1 MDPLDGN
8 AIAGRLFDCFGSD
21 MTSASGRCLHCSTPS
36 VVAELRVYLRAPGAV
51 ARCPACDNVVMVLVD
66 VHGSTQV
73 HADAF
78 ELLERT

>member
-8 AIAGRLFDCFGSD
+8 AIAGRPFDYVGSD
-21 MTSASGRCLHCSTPS
+21 MTSASVRCLHCGTPS
-36 VVAELRVYLRAPGAV
+36 VVAELRVYSRAPGAV

-66 VHGSTQV
+66 VRGSTQ
-73 HADAF
+73 AYGDAF

>member
-8 AIAGRLFDCFGSD
+8 AIAGRLSDSFGSD
-21 MTSASGRCLHCSTPS
+21 MTGASGRCLHCGTTS

-51 ARCPACDNVVMVLVD
+51 ARCPACGKVVMVLVD
-66 VHGSTQV
+66 VRGATQ
-73 HADAF
+73 AYGDAF